1 MTVSDKIDRI
11 VTNRILGLP
20 IFILT
25 MFIVYYVSV
34 TTVGTMV
41 TDWTNDSFVGTI
53 QGVVADGLSGVG
65 VADWLV
71 SLVSDG
77 IIGGLGA
84 VLGFVPQMA
93 ILFLFLSILEDFGYT
108 VYSVISDFPERALS
122 RSLSPQVVESLES
135 WLPKQSRLITTVD

>member
-1 MTVSDKIDRI
+1 
-11 VTNRILGLP
+11 
-20 IFILT
+20 
-25 MFIVYYVSV
+25 
-34 TTVGTMV
+34 MV

-53 QGVVADGLSGVG
+53 QSVVSDGLGNAG

-93 ILFLFLSILEDFGYT
+93 ILFLFLSILEDCGYMVRIAFVMDRVFRHFGL
-108 VYSVISDFPERALS
+108 PERALS
-122 RSLSPQVVESLES
+122 RFLSPPAVESLES
-135 WLPKQSRLITTVD
+135 WLPKRSRQIMTVV

>member
-41 TDWTNDSFVGTI
+41 TDWTNDSFVGSI
-53 QGVVADGLSGVG
+53 QGI
-65 VADWLV
+65 
-71 SLVSDG
+71 VSDG
-77 IIGGLGA
+77 LGM
-84 VLGFVPQMA
+84 P
-93 ILFLFLSILEDFGYT
+93 
-108 VYSVISDFPERALS
+108 AL
-122 RSLSPQVVESLES
+122 LTG
-135 WLPKQSRLITTVD
+135 W